1 MEKIFKQIETYNF
14 YLLFFTKIFTVLNI
28 LFFQTMYGQQS
39 VDDDKKTIFDYSLK
53 KVMEVDGRQGIAAS
67 GEYYVVSGSSELF
80 LYNIQGEL
88 LNRNNSPFKKLS
100 GQANH
105 FGDIAIYEDE
115 IYTGVENFK
124 NGRGENIQIVVYNLA
139 DLKFKRSIPWNPSSG
154 QVEVCGIAVDEKRKL
169 IWLADWVNGNYV
181 YKYDLISGKYAGRLK
196 IDPAP
201 EKIQGIIV
209 YQDQIILTSDDGD
222 ADKNQH
228 DHLYS
233 VDIPGSKNTTESKLV
248 FEKLLDEFVM
258 AGEVEGLCLSDNN
271 KELSILMNRGR
282 RIINGIPMEFYPG
295 YDREVHEVYIYNIE
309 RRTYAY

>member
-1 MEKIFKQIETYNF
+1 MFDLLFVRKIFI
-14 YLLFFTKIFTVLNI
+14 VLNI
-28 LFFQTMYGQQS
+28 LFFQTICCQQS
-39 VDDDKKTIFDYSLK
+39 VVDDKKTIFDYSLK
-53 KVMEVDGRQGIAAS
+53 KIMEVDGRQGIAAS
-67 GEYYVVSGSSELF
+67 GEYYVVSGSTELF
-80 LYNIQGEL
+80 LYDIQGEL

-100 GQANH
+100 GEANH
-105 FGDIAIYEDE
+105 FGDIAIYKDE
-115 IYTGVENFK
+115 VYTGVENFI
-124 NGRGENIQIVVYNLA
+124 NGRGENIQIVVYSLP

-169 IWLADWVNGNYV
+169 IWLADWVNGKYV

-222 ADKNQH
+222 ADENQH

-233 VDIPGSKNTTESKLV
+233 IDIPGSKNITESKLV

-258 AGEVEGLCLSDNN
+258 AGEVEGLCLSDND

-295 YDREVHEVYIYNIE
+295 YDREIHEVYIYNIE
-309 RRTYAY
+309 RSINAY